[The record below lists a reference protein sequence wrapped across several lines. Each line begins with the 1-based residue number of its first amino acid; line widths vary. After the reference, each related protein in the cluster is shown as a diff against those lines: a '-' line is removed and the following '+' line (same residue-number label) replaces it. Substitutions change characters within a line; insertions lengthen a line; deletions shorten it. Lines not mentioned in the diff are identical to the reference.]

1 MQPFVSPNNHLS
13 GREKVVV
20 TIISSSDKKHLRR
33 FWTFD
38 DLLNR
43 ALYLDQFSSNFV
55 NITGGSF
62 ESLNNYFDFDHQ
74 LILTC

>member
-33 FWTFD
+33 FWSFD
-38 DLLNR
+38 DFLNR
-43 ALYLDQFSSNFV
+43 VLYLNQFYSTFV
-55 NITGGSF
+55 NITSF
-62 ESLNNYFDFDHQ
+62 YKYFDYDHQ